1 MNVTVTEIKKRQ
13 REWQERTKQVSEGIR
28 IVEEHLFRL
37 IIEKTKELLENKAIR
52 YDRII
57 NTT

>member
-1 MNVTVTEIKKRQ
+1 MNATVTEIKKRQ
-13 REWQERTKQVSEGIR
+13 REWQERNKQVSEGIR

-37 IIEKTKELLENKAIR
+37 IIEKTKELLKNKAIR